1 MSVHWPVSS
10 LALAGPLTSTHPTAQ
25 GGEHSIVIQ
34 TRGLSL
40 CALYWSETGDVV
52 LVLMDYVKSR
62 NTLLCPFFTQLWL
75 LLYKI
80 FMLEEFVKDPNQTG
94 FVGVRLQ
101 LGARPG

>member
-1 MSVHWPVSS
+1 M
-10 LALAGPLTSTHPTAQ
+10 
-25 GGEHSIVIQ
+25 
-34 TRGLSL
+34 

-75 LLYKI
+75 LYKI
-80 FMLEEFVKDPNQTG
+80 FKLEEFVKDPNQTG

>member
-1 MSVHWPVSS
+1 M
-10 LALAGPLTSTHPTAQ
+10 
-25 GGEHSIVIQ
+25 IQ

-40 CALYWSETGDVV
+40 CPFYWSETGDVV
-52 LVLMDYVKSR
+52 LVLMDYVKSK